1 MTALR
6 PRRYM
11 EAVSLSDHFTY
22 KKLFKAVFA
31 PILMMIFTSIYSIVD
46 GLFISN
52 FVGKTAF
59 AAINLIMPVIMI
71 FGAIGFMMG
80 TGGSALVSKTLGEGD
95 EKKAN
100 EIFSMIVYVTIII
113 GILVSI
119 VGVVLIE
126 QISRA
131 LGATDEM
138 MPYCVLYGR
147 ILISAN
153 FLYML
158 QNAFQALFITAEK
171 PNLGF
176 IVIVVA
182 GVTNIV
188 LDALFVVGTGWGLVG
203 AAVATV
209 TGYAI
214 AGIFPIIYFASKRN
228 KSLLRLVKTKFDLRA
243 ILKASANGSSE
254 LVSNISSSIVSM
266 LFNAQLLKFAGENGV
281 AAYGVIMYAGFI
293 FVAIFCGY
301 SVGVAPIIGYHFGAE
316 NKDELR
322 NLLKKSMILI
332 SITGVVM
339 LVLTEG
345 LARPL
350 SSIFVSYDKELLDIT
365 TRGMRLYGISFLLVG
380 FNIFASSF
388 FTALNDGFISA
399 LISFIRTLVL
409 QIVTIIVMPIWLGID
424 GVWLSVVVAE
434 ILAMLVSVICL
445 LTKQKKYGY

>member
-1 MTALR
+1 M
-6 PRRYM
+6 
-11 EAVSLSDHFTY
+11 AVSLSDHFTY
-22 KKLFKAVFA
+22 KKLFKAVVS
-31 PILMMIFTSIYSIVD
+31 PIFMMIFTSIYSIVD

-52 FVGKTAF
+52 YVGKTAF

-100 EIFSMIVYVTIII
+100 GIFSMIVYTTIII

-119 VGVVLIE
+119 VGVVFIE
-126 QISRA
+126 QISKV
-131 LGATDEM
+131 LGATEEM
-138 MPYCVLYGR
+138 LPYCVLYGR
-147 ILISAN
+147 ILIAAN
-153 FLYML
+153 FLFML

-176 IVIVVA
+176 IVIVIA
-182 GVTNIV
+182 GVTNIIF
-188 LDALFVVGTGWGLVG
+188 DAIFVVGTGWGLVG

-209 TGYAI
+209 MGYAI
-214 AGIFPIIYFASKRN
+214 AGVFPIVYFANKRN
-228 KSLLRLVKTKFDLRA
+228 KSLLRLVKTKFDIRA

-266 LFNAQLLKFAGENGV
+266 LFNMQLLKFAGENGV

-301 SVGVAPIIGYHFGAE
+301 SVGTAPILGYHFGAE
-316 NKDELR
+316 NHDELK
-322 NLLKKSMILI
+322 NLLKKSLILVA
-332 SITGVVM
+332 ITGVIM

-350 SSIFVSYDKELLDIT
+350 SSIFVSYDAELLDIT
-365 TRGMRLYGISFLLVG
+365 TRGMRLYGLSFLLIG

-399 LISFIRTLVL
+399 LISFVRTLIL
-409 QIVTIIVMPIWLGID
+409 QVATILVMPIWLGID

-434 ILAMLVSVICL
+434 ILALIVSAVCL
-445 LTKQKKYGY
+445 IAKKKKYGY